1 MAGRSGGMEQTLRG
15 GTEKEL
21 LGAHSSCLP
30 RKTSS
35 SSPRWKG
42 MLGEAT
48 PCTPGSKRGREQRGG
63 AGGGTVPP
71 LPPSLAPAPLGR
83 GRLEQGVS
91 DGAVRAQRWYL
102 EQRPCRYC
110 SEGCWQIA
118 LSRSIPMKD
127 EIGASC
133 ESSPPRG
140 PGGPC
145 CSSFPLALGGSQ
157 KLTPVQM
164 GLFYLHFCTSHLQ
177 SIALQAGFPFGMS
190 FPPTTAVPR

>member
-1 MAGRSGGMEQTLRG
+1 MAGQSGGMEQTLRG
-15 GTEKEL
+15 GTKKEL
-21 LGAHSSCLP
+21 LGVHSSCLP
-30 RKTSS
+30 SKTSW

-48 PCTPGSKRGREQRGG
+48 PCTPGSQRGREQRGG

-140 PGGPC
+140 PGRAH
-145 CSSFPLALGGSQ
+145 CSSFPLALRCPQ
-157 KLTPVQM
+157 KLIPAQTGCFICISALP
-164 GLFYLHFCTSHLQ
+164 TSKASL
-177 SIALQAGFPFGMS
+177 SRLAFPLG
-190 FPPTTAVPR
+190 